1 MIEPNK
7 YSSVE
12 TKCLVGNTEI
22 IEIENK
28 FLFNSKEYIS
38 NGIRMPI
45 RGSTDIQ
52 FIEGSLTGDMKESGL
67 SIDFY
72 EYKGKLIGGCIDRD
86 ETIYLR
92 DFLNKCI
99 NIWENESSRG

>member
-1 MIEPNK
+1 MKAENT

-12 TKCLVGNTEI
+12 TKCLVGNTVI
-22 IEIENK
+22 TEIEHN
-28 FLFNSKEYIS
+28 FLVNDKEYIS

-67 SIDFY
+67 SIDFHMH
-72 EYKGKLIGGCIDRD
+72 KGRLIGGCIDRN

-99 NIWENESSRG
+99 YIWENEKDSL